1 MYYCCYY
8 VDTIATAYRLASL
21 RFLQPRHWCVECLAD
36 GGGYGRE
43 WELAQRELCRLVE
56 VITDSYKAL
65 LKKRDWSS
73 ARQYSVQHVFTLF
86 HM

>member
-1 MYYCCYY
+1 
-8 VDTIATAYRLASL
+8 VHITIVIVIATAYRLASL

-56 VITDSYKAL
+56 VTTDSYKTL
-65 LKKRDWSS
+65 LSPV
-73 ARQYSVQHVFTLF
+73 SVIGSNAYQRAEV
-86 HM
+86 